1 MLFKKKRKAVNRL
14 LSPTGQTISH
24 RSTISHNL
32 NNELSFFVLIPLMS
46 FYPYHYSNNKMAKK
60 AKVYLTNQFKDEQ
73 KSSTM
78 SSPTRTAERK
88 MERKIIQ

>member
-1 MLFKKKRKAVNRL
+1 MTVAYDKLKCTLSTVKQLLKIKAKPNKV
-14 LSPTGQTISH
+14 
-24 RSTISHNL
+24 
-32 NNELSFFVLIPLMS
+32 VIP
-46 FYPYHYSNNKMAKK
+46 NAKK
-60 AKVYLTNQFKDEQ
+60 AKVYLINQFKGEQ